1 MEKHPVI
8 RIIIALEVSP
18 NLNPNVLSS
27 ALLAL
32 CGAVAQSNP
41 DEYNGFATDAW
52 LLTDYARSGSLLPL
66 PNPIGIQL
74 KAIGNKH
81 DDTKS
86 APSE

>member
-1 MEKHPVI
+1 M
-8 RIIIALEVSP
+8 RIVIALDLDP
-18 NLNPNVLSS
+18 NLNPNVLAP

-32 CGAVAQSNP
+32 CGAVAQSKP

-52 LLTDYARSGSLLPL
+52 MLADYARSGKLLPL